1 MDACTTRF
9 AMRMATGPFAIS
21 LEAIFLASAI
31 RSVFGTH
38 LVASPICTASGP
50 PILRPK
56 RITSWALPSPISLAS
71 LWVPPAPGKSPNPVS
86 GSANNASS
94 DTTRKS
100 QAIAVSQPPPNAY
113 PFTAAITGLEH
124 FWIRS
129 SAFCP
134 APPKQSVDFFV
145 FRLLRSAPA
154 INAFSPAPVTIIT
167 FTSSALSAHVKNWF
181 ISAHDRSFKAFIFS
195 GRLAVNTAI
204 PCSSISSLKFWY
216 SIKYETSLHICCY
229 NINYFSVLFHLHI
242 FQK

>member
-1 MDACTTRF
+1 MMFINLLYLPLYSGVLFSRNELTPSNLSSVLHRVLRANISRSSPTSWLDDMDACTTRF

-113 PFTAAITGLEH
+113 PFTHWFGAFLDQIQCFLSCAA
-124 FWIRS
+124 
-129 SAFCP
+129 
-134 APPKQSVDFFV
+134 
-145 FRLLRSAPA
+145 
-154 INAFSPAPVTIIT
+154 
-167 FTSSALSAHVKNWF
+167 
-181 ISAHDRSFKAFIFS
+181 
-195 GRLAVNTAI
+195 
-204 PCSSISSLKFWY
+204 
-216 SIKYETSLHICCY
+216 
-229 NINYFSVLFHLHI
+229 
-242 FQK
+242 